1 MARLRSERSF
11 ERYLLDGE
19 RPIFAIHRHWAV
31 LAVPITWV
39 VGLVGL
45 LVVVL
50 VRTTGAAQRA
60 LVPLVL
66 IAIGFAVLRVLWEA
80 LCWRL
85 EWFILTDKR
94 LVLTGGVL
102 DRRTGTMP
110 LAKVTDITYN
120 QPLVGE
126 LLRFGTFELESAG
139 QDQAMH
145 EIQYVPRTVNFYR
158 LINAA
163 VHSLQPDERDADL
176 VLPGQPWWGRASL
189 VRVLPQPPATPEG
202 SAGADHDA
210 ITQPIPTAPSGG
222 GAPPT
227 GGTPLPTPPAIGGTA
242 PPLALTGNTTRAPAG
257 SPVVF
262 HYGPN
267 GRRPFLARLRRW
279 IASAILG
286 R

>member
-94 LVLTGGVL
+94 LLLTNGVI
-102 DRRTGTMP
+102 DRRTGAMP
-110 LAKVTDITYN
+110 LAKVTDLTYH
-120 QPLVGE
+120 QPFVGE
-126 LLRFGTFELESAG
+126 ILRFGTFVLESAG
-139 QDQAMH
+139 QQQAMH
-145 EIQYVPRTVNFYR
+145 DIEYVPHTPNYYR
-158 LINAA
+158 LITAA
-163 VHSLQPDERDADL
+163 VHAMPPDERDAHL
-176 VLPGQPWWGRASL
+176 VLPGLPWWGRAQLIRTATRAELIASGQAAPDAPDDS
-189 VRVLPQPPATPEG
+189 RAIPIQPPFSSG
-202 SAGADHDA
+202 
-210 ITQPIPTAPSGG
+210 IPTHRPASDGEVLFESADIAARRRTADTGPIRYY
-222 GAPPT
+222 PT
-227 GGTPLPTPPAIGGTA
+227 NDPD
-242 PPLALTGNTTRAPAG
+242 
-257 SPVVF
+257 
-262 HYGPN
+262 
-267 GRRPFLARLRRW
+267 
-279 IASAILG
+279 
-286 R
+286 